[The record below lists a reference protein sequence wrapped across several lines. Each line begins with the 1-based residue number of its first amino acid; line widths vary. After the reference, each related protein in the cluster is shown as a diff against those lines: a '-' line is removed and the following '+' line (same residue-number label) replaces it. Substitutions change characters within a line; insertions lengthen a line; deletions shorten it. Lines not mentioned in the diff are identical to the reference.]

1 MKIYRF
7 TDTTGHQRTINEQHP
22 EAVRSYKHHAHFQSG
37 MTFDRVE
44 ISEEAKRRFERLRI
58 VELNRAR
65 SKKIAG
71 EYLPLILQGIEPGD
85 DFPISHYWNIQSLGN
100 AVRQNRYDF
109 NDPYVIHETAQI
121 LQIQLLAS

>member
-22 EAVRSYKHHAHFQSG
+22 EAVRAYKSQAHFQSG
-37 MTFDRVE
+37 VTFDRVE
-44 ISEEAKRRFERLRI
+44 ISEEARRRFERLRI

-71 EYLPLILQGIEPGD
+71 EYLPLIQQGIEPGD
-85 DFPISHYWNIQSLGN
+85 DSTISHNWKIQSLGN

-109 NDPYVIHETAQI
+109 NDAHVIHETAQV